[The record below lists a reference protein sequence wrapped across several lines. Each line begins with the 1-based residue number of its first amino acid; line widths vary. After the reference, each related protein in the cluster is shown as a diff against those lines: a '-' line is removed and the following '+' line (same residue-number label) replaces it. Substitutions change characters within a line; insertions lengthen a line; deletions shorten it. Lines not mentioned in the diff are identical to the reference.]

1 MEVEDYHQLVL
12 AMATQVS
19 AMDLPMLRMSFLME
33 VHLLFQ
39 EYGVFYISLSTDLS
53 PGSLARDR
61 WNGYYWVFVNDV

>member
-19 AMDLPMLRMSFLME
+19 AMDLPMLRMRFLME

-39 EYGVFYISLSTDLS
+39 GYGVFYISLSTDSAGQLMADS
-53 PGSLARDR
+53 MEWILLG
-61 WNGYYWVFVNDV
+61 VCE

>member
-39 EYGVFYISLSTDLS
+39 EYGVFYISLSIKFRRAVCGGFD
-53 PGSLARDR
+53 G
-61 WNGYYWVFVNDV
+61 